1 MKDGFHGSARPS
13 AGLVNAHRVHPT
25 AVTRPYRGSS
35 PQSRRRGT
43 ARTAP
48 VWIRRASGHCFDRLP
63 RIVLE
68 VDAAWGAI
76 PCWSGR
82 ARRWARNTVP
92 MAYHLRYDTHVRP
105 AMPNNPVSLKAL
117 VAVAEAR
124 ARFADHATGRN
135 SRPTNERLAAD
146 TGLSVRTVQRADTAL
161 RLLGVATEVLRGRQ
175 RTRAERLRRWRVG
188 DRGRGWASVWAL
200 HDSRFSFL
208 SPHPVGSLLKPPTSP
223 KSVLTTHNQRQAAGS
238 SVATRRTSPE
248 EGALALANKWVVDE
262 QSPPWARRYRTGT
275 PWAWVLAE
283 VARNGWTPRDLNQLI
298 TDWIGTGHWIPDD
311 PHKPIGLLGGI
322 LAAHGNPQERP
333 SALDEARELA
343 ELAAARERRAQ
354 QLAERDANRA
364 AREAGRAA
372 LSGAGREAAR
382 RALAEI
388 AERARRRRR
397 HRTGTPS
404 ERLAGRGCGVDERT
418 AVPARSRSVV
428 RPRRPNPRT
437 RGLSGVPGPVLV
449 CPAGVERSRTVGDV
463 GRDLDRGQPR

>member
-82 ARRWARNTVP
+82 ARRWAHKAVP
-92 MAYHLRYDTHVRP
+92 TAYRERYDSHVRP
-105 AMPNNPVSLKAL
+105 AMPNNPVSLKSL

-124 ARFADHATGRN
+124 AGFSDYRTGRN
-135 SRPTNERLAAD
+135 CRPTNARLAAI
-146 TGLSVRTVQRADTAL
+146 TGLSVRTVQRASTAL
-161 RLLGVATEVLRGRQ
+161 RLLGVATEVMRGRQ
-175 RTRAERLRRWRVG
+175 RTRAERFASWRVG

-238 SVATRRTSPE
+238 SAATRRTSPE

-275 PWAWVLAE
+275 PWAWVLTE

-397 HRTGTPS
+397 SP
-404 ERLAGRGCGVDERT
+404 D
-418 AVPARSRSVV
+418 
-428 RPRRPNPRT
+428 
-437 RGLSGVPGPVLV
+437 
-449 CPAGVERSRTVGDV
+449 GDT
-463 GRDLDRGQPR
+463 Q